1 MEELI
6 AFASRNWLLVTAF
19 FIVLFLLIISEVRRA
34 KRGFKGISPMQAT
47 TLSNH
52 DNALFLDV
60 RELAEYRQG
69 HLLEVLH
76 IPLSQLPNQLAKLE
90 AHKGRPIVAYCR
102 SGARSAQACEILL
115 KAGFPNLYNL
125 NGGII
130 EWQNQGLPIQKE

>member
-1 MEELI
+1 MEEII

-19 FIVLFLLIISEVRRA
+19 FIVLFLLVISEVRRA

-52 DNALFLDV
+52 NNALFLDV
-60 RELAEYRQG
+60 REIGEYRQG
-69 HLLEVLH
+69 HLLEAVH
-76 IPLSQLPNQLAKLE
+76 IPLSQLPNQLTKLE
-90 AHKGRPIVAYCR
+90 AHKERPIVAYCR

-115 KAGFPNLYNL
+115 KAGFPTLYNL

-130 EWQNQGLPIQKE
+130 EWQNQGLPTQKE

>member
-1 MEELI
+1 VEEFI

-19 FIVLFLLIISEVRRA
+19 LVVLGLLIGSEVRRG

-60 RELAEYRQG
+60 REVAEYRQG

-76 IPLSQLPNQLAKLE
+76 IPLGQLSSQLQKLE
-90 AHKGRPIVAYCR
+90 AYKDRPIIAYCR
-102 SGARSAQACEILL
+102 SGARSAQACEILV
-115 KAGFPNLYNL
+115 KAGFQSVYNL
-125 NGGII
+125 NGGIM
-130 EWQNQGLPIQKE
+130 EWQSQGLPIQKD